1 MVVTAPQLTCT
12 MDQEPSML
20 EWYDLRHVSGF
31 GSAKRSN
38 ITAINPLLL
47 PWSLRMANI
56 ILFLHPIPL
65 NVQPTVVDVTELE
78 TCNGIH
84 NTRF

>member
-1 MVVTAPQLTCT
+1 
-12 MDQEPSML
+12 
-20 EWYDLRHVSGF
+20 
-31 GSAKRSN
+31 
-38 ITAINPLLL
+38 
-47 PWSLRMANI
+47 MANI